1 MLPYHSLGASY
12 SFQHKRCYNAGSDY
26 KIYKYVNGNEIL
38 VDANVAVLIDYENV
52 GLDAIQHLLDQLSDV
67 GRVIIRRAYGDWSV
81 QRGKQDQLL
90 ELGIEPIH
98 QYHSNKSGKNSSD
111 IRLAI
116 EAIDLLYN
124 SPIDTFVIVS
134 SDSDFVPLVGK
145 LRSSG
150 KSVIVAGR
158 REATSPTLIKSCDR
172 YIFLDTEK
180 QETAQT
186 SQSRRRSAR
195 RNGNNSHQSF
205 SAETDAKSLLLRAM
219 NASMDEEGQVVGSK
233 LYQTMRRIEPSF
245 NFKDLK
251 HRLFTQFLDTHTDVI
266 DIIRPK
272 DGSGDVVVQFS
283 HKYQITPPPVRADN
297 ENRAARLVDPRDI
310 EQETADQ
317 KNGDNK
323 TKSSRPKSN
332 RKQSESRTP
341 PGRRLLG
348 STRPSANKSTASKP
362 RKDIQED
369 EPEEVPAVEV
379 EATPAVVN
387 TSSQSSETSSPE
399 ISHEQPV
406 QAEEPSKDEDEREA
420 PPNNISWEVSVDT
433 AWAKRDT
440 ARIAARSAASDAAK
454 ILGAPNLSS
463 SQYPTLDKLLAAST
477 LLQLN
482 WRREGNAIFRK

>member
-1 MLPYHSLGASY
+1 
-12 SFQHKRCYNAGSDY
+12 
-26 KIYKYVNGNEIL
+26 L

-116 EAIDLLYN
+116 EAVDLLYN

-172 YIFLDTEK
+172 YIFLDAEK
-180 QETAQT
+180 RTTA
-186 SQSRRRSAR
+186 SQSRRRTNR
-195 RNGNNSHQSF
+195 RNGSQASQTA
-205 SAETDAKSLLLRAM
+205 SAEADAKALLLRAM
-219 NASMDEEGQVVGSK
+219 DVSMDEIGDVVGSK

-251 HRLFTQFLDTHTDVI
+251 FRLFTQFLEAHTDVI
-266 DIIRPK
+266 EITRPK
-272 DGSGDVVVQFS
+272 DGSGDVVVQLVGRD
-283 HKYQITPPPVRADN
+283 QITPPPVRADN
-297 ENRAARLVDPRDI
+297 EKRAARLIDPRNVTQAPN
-310 EQETADQ
+310 EQPSQDDKPRA
-317 KNGDNK
+317 
-323 TKSSRPKSN
+323 KSDRAQSN
-332 RKQSESRTP
+332 RRQTGTRSQPR
-341 PGRRLLG
+341 RRLLG
-348 STRPSANKSTASKP
+348 STRPQA
-362 RKDIQED
+362 D
-369 EPEEVPAVEV
+369 EPEVKKPNDDLNRDKVE
-379 EATPAVVN
+379 EATSLEVVAK
-387 TSSQSSETSSPE
+387 TKEPQKSEKDD
-399 ISHEQPV
+399 
-406 QAEEPSKDEDEREA
+406 AKASKQKSEKDTGTFGDTNGVA
-420 PPNNISWEVSVDT
+420 PNVSWEVAVDA
-433 AWAKRDT
+433 AWAKRD
-440 ARIAARSAASDAAK
+440 ADKIAGRSAASDAAK
-454 ILGAPNLSS
+454 ILGTTRLSDS
-463 SQYPTLDKLLAAST
+463 EYPTLAKLLSAST

>member
-1 MLPYHSLGASY
+1 M
-12 SFQHKRCYNAGSDY
+12 
-26 KIYKYVNGNEIL
+26 

-180 QETAQT
+180 QTT
-186 SQSRRRSAR
+186 SQSGQSRRRTAR
-195 RNGNNSHQSF
+195 RNGRQASQSANPE
-205 SAETDAKSLLLRAM
+205 AEAKSLLLRAID
-219 NASMDEEGQVVGSK
+219 ASMDEAGQVVGSK

-251 HRLFTQFLDTHTDVI
+251 HRLFTQFLETHTDVI
-266 DIIRPK
+266 EITRPK
-272 DGSGDVVVQFS
+272 DGSGDVVVQFAGRD
-283 HKYQITPPPVRADN
+283 HITPRPVSADN
-297 ENRAARLVDPRDI
+297 ENRAAKLVNPRDI
-310 EQETADQ
+310 EQEPSAQ
-317 KNGDNK
+317 R
-323 TKSSRPKSN
+323 SSEERPKKG
-332 RKQSESRTP
+332 RAQSARRQSDARAQS
-341 PGRRLLG
+341 GRRLLG
-348 STRPSANKSTASKP
+348 STRPPTRRSSAQP
-362 RKDIQED
+362 PLED
-369 EPEEVPAVEV
+369 EPSSKVNGAVPTETDEGPRVEQ
-379 EATPAVVN
+379 A
-387 TSSQSSETSSPE
+387 
-399 ISHEQPV
+399 QP
-406 QAEEPSKDEDEREA
+406 DEA
-420 PPNNISWEVSVDT
+420 PPKASRRKSDKATTDAAETNDGSPGITWEVAVDA
-433 AWAKRDT
+433 AWAKRD
-440 ARIAARSAASDAAK
+440 AEKIAGRSAATDAAK
-454 ILGAPNLSS
+454 VLGAPKLSAS
-463 SQYPTLDKLLAAST
+463 PYPTLEKLLAAST

>member
-1 MLPYHSLGASY
+1 M
-12 SFQHKRCYNAGSDY
+12 
-26 KIYKYVNGNEIL
+26 

-172 YIFLDTEK
+172 YIFLDAEK
-180 QETAQT
+180 QTT
-186 SQSRRRSAR
+186 SQSGHSRRRPSR
-195 RNGNNSHQSF
+195 RNGRQAQQSPNPE
-205 SAETDAKSLLLRAM
+205 ADAQALLLRAM
-219 NASMDEEGQVVGSK
+219 NVSMDQVGEVVGSK

-251 HRLFTQFLDTHTDVI
+251 YRLFTQFLDAHTDVI
-266 DIIRPK
+266 EVTRPK
-272 DGSGDVVVQFS
+272 DGSGDVVVQLANREQAPS
-283 HKYQITPPPVRADN
+283 SVRAPVPADN
-297 ENRAARLVDPRDI
+297 ENRAARLVDPRGTDGDAS
-310 EQETADQ
+310 EQKSADE
-317 KNGDNK
+317 K
-323 TKSSRPKSN
+323 PKSTRARSGRRQN
-332 RKQSESRTP
+332 EARPQSR
-341 PGRRLLG
+341 RRLLG
-348 STRPSANKSTASKP
+348 STRTPSGKP
-362 RKDIQED
+362 AGR
-369 EPEEVPAVEV
+369 PATAVE
-379 EATPAVVN
+379 ADGK
-387 TSSQSSETSSPE
+387 SE
-399 ISHEQPV
+399 
-406 QAEEPSKDEDEREA
+406 EA
-420 PPNNISWEVSVDT
+420 PPASVAAASSSEPRQTEETTPDDARQKSKQEAPETTAENGVSAGVSWEVAVDA
-433 AWAKRDT
+433 AWTKRD
-440 ARIAARSAASDAAK
+440 AEKIAGRLAATDAAK
-454 ILGAPNLSS
+454 ILGAC
-463 SQYPTLDKLLAAST
+463 
-477 LLQLN
+477 
-482 WRREGNAIFRK
+482 

>member
-1 MLPYHSLGASY
+1 M
-12 SFQHKRCYNAGSDY
+12 
-26 KIYKYVNGNEIL
+26 

-116 EAIDLLYN
+116 EAVDLLFN

-180 QETAQT
+180 RAAAPT
-186 SQSRRRSAR
+186 SQSRRRTSR
-195 RNGNNSHQSF
+195 RNGSQASQTA
-205 SAETDAKSLLLRAM
+205 SAEADAKSLLLRAM
-219 NASMDEEGQVVGSK
+219 DVSMDEVGDVVGSK

-251 HRLFTQFLDTHTDVI
+251 FRLFTQFLEAHTDVI
-266 DIIRPK
+266 EVTRPK
-272 DGSGDVVVQFS
+272 DGSGDVVVQLVGRD
-283 HKYQITPPPVRADN
+283 QITPPPVRADN
-297 ENRAARLVDPRDI
+297 EKRAARLIDPRDI
-310 EQETADQ
+310 AQDTNEQPSEDE
-317 KNGDNK
+317 KPK
-323 TKSSRPKSN
+323 PKSGDRAQPN
-332 RKQSESRTP
+332 RRQTGTRAQS
-341 PGRRLLG
+341 GRRLLG
-348 STRPSANKSTASKP
+348 STRPQAGESEVKKPDDDPNRDKVEEAASL
-362 RKDIQED
+362 EA
-369 EPEEVPAVEV
+369 VPATKESRKPEKSV
-379 EATPAVVN
+379 AK
-387 TSSQSSETSSPE
+387 SSKQKSE
-399 ISHEQPV
+399 
-406 QAEEPSKDEDEREA
+406 KDTGGSGDANGVA
-420 PPNNISWEVSVDT
+420 PNVSWEVAVDA
-433 AWAKRDT
+433 AWAKRD
-440 ARIAARSAASDAAK
+440 AEKIAGRSAASDAAK
-454 ILGAPNLSS
+454 ILGTSRLSDS
-463 SQYPTLDKLLAAST
+463 EYPTLARLLNAST

>member
-1 MLPYHSLGASY
+1 M
-12 SFQHKRCYNAGSDY
+12 
-26 KIYKYVNGNEIL
+26 

-116 EAIDLLYN
+116 EAVDLLFN

-180 QETAQT
+180 RTTAPA
-186 SQSRRRSAR
+186 SQSRRRTSR
-195 RNGNNSHQSF
+195 RNGSQASQTA
-205 SAETDAKSLLLRAM
+205 SAEADAKSLLLRAM
-219 NASMDEEGQVVGSK
+219 DVSMDEVGEVVGSK

-251 HRLFTQFLDTHTDVI
+251 FRLFTQFLEAHTDVI
-266 DIIRPK
+266 EITRPK
-272 DGSGDVVVQFS
+272 DGSGDVVVQLVGRD
-283 HKYQITPPPVRADN
+283 QITPPPVRADN
-297 ENRAARLVDPRDI
+297 EKRAARLIDPRDI
-310 EQETADQ
+310 SQDASEQSNEDEKPKA
-317 KNGDNK
+317 
-323 TKSSRPKSN
+323 KSGRAQSN
-332 RKQSESRTP
+332 RRQVGTRAQSR
-341 PGRRLLG
+341 RRLLG
-348 STRPSANKSTASKP
+348 STRPQP
-362 RKDIQED
+362 D
-369 EPEEVPAVEV
+369 EPEVKKPREDLSRDKVEEAASLEVVAPANESQKP
-379 EATPAVVN
+379 EKVVAK
-387 TSSQSSETSSPE
+387 TSEQKSEKDSDTSGDTNG
-399 ISHEQPV
+399 V
-406 QAEEPSKDEDEREA
+406 A
-420 PPNNISWEVSVDT
+420 PNVSWEVAVDA
-433 AWAKRDT
+433 AWAKRD
-440 ARIAARSAASDAAK
+440 ADKIAGRSAASDAAK
-454 ILGAPNLSS
+454 VLGTSRLSDS
-463 SQYPTLDKLLAAST
+463 EYPTLAKLLSAST

>member
-1 MLPYHSLGASY
+1 M
-12 SFQHKRCYNAGSDY
+12 
-26 KIYKYVNGNEIL
+26 NGNEIL

-172 YIFLDTEK
+172 YIFLDAEK
-180 QETAQT
+180 RVS
-186 SQSRRRSAR
+186 SQPSHSRRRPSGRRSSSQAPQAR
-195 RNGNNSHQSF
+195 
-205 SAETDAKSLLLRAM
+205 SAEADAESLLLRAM
-219 NASMDEEGQVVGSK
+219 DVSMDGVGEVVGSK

-251 HRLFTQFLDTHTDVI
+251 YRLFTQFLDAHTGVI
-266 DIIRPK
+266 DITRPK
-272 DGSGDVVVQFS
+272 DGSGDVVVQLAN
-283 HKYQITPPPVRADN
+283 KEQTAPPPVRATPPPVRADN
-297 ENRAARLVDPRDI
+297 EKRAAKLVDPRDI
-310 EQETADQ
+310 EQDAPEQTSDEE
-317 KNGDNK
+317 K
-323 TKSSRPKSN
+323 PKSG
-332 RKQSESRTP
+332 RAQSGRRQGGTRAQSR
-341 PGRRLLG
+341 RRLLG
-348 STRPSANKSTASKP
+348 STRPSARKAAESTAGEA
-362 RKDIQED
+362 ED
-369 EPEEVPAVEV
+369 AAPEKVASVNGSEQAQKEAVSPPQPE
-379 EATPAVVN
+379 
-387 TSSQSSETSSPE
+387 QS
-399 ISHEQPV
+399 EQI
-406 QAEEPSKDEDEREA
+406 EEPREDKTGS
-420 PPNNISWEVSVDT
+420 PNGVSWEVAVDA
-433 AWAKRDT
+433 AWAKRD
-440 ARIAARSAASDAAK
+440 AEKIAGRIAATDAAK
-454 ILGAPNLSS
+454 ILGAPKLGA
-463 SQYPTLDKLLAAST
+463 SQYPTLDKLLGAST

>member
-1 MLPYHSLGASY
+1 
-12 SFQHKRCYNAGSDY
+12 
-26 KIYKYVNGNEIL
+26 L

-116 EAIDLLYN
+116 EAVDLLYN

-180 QETAQT
+180 RANTPA
-186 SQSRRRSAR
+186 SQSRRRTSR
-195 RNGNNSHQSF
+195 RNGSQASQTAA
-205 SAETDAKSLLLRAM
+205 AEADAKSLLLRAM
-219 NASMDEEGQVVGSK
+219 DVSMDEVGDVVGSK

-251 HRLFTQFLDTHTDVI
+251 FRLFTQFLEAHTDVI
-266 DIIRPK
+266 EVTRPK
-272 DGSGDVVVQFS
+272 DGSGDVVVQLVGRD
-283 HKYQITPPPVRADN
+283 QITPPPVRADN
-297 ENRAARLVDPRDI
+297 EKRAARLIDPRNVTQDAS
-310 EQETADQ
+310 EQPSDDEQ
-317 KNGDNK
+317 
-323 TKSSRPKSN
+323 PKPRSN
-332 RKQSESRTP
+332 RAQSNRRQTGVRAQSR
-341 PGRRLLG
+341 RRLLG
-348 STRPSANKSTASKP
+348 STRPQASGPEVTKPNDDLDLDSVEEAASLEVVATTEASQEPERDVAKASK
-362 RKDIQED
+362 RKSERDSSTSG
-369 EPEEVPAVEV
+369 
-379 EATPAVVN
+379 EANGA
-387 TSSQSSETSSPE
+387 
-399 ISHEQPV
+399 
-406 QAEEPSKDEDEREA
+406 A
-420 PPNNISWEVSVDT
+420 PNISWEVAVDA
-433 AWAKRDT
+433 AWTKRD
-440 ARIAARSAASDAAK
+440 ADKIAGRSAASDAAK
-454 ILGAPNLSS
+454 ILGTSRLSDS
-463 SQYPTLDKLLAAST
+463 EYPTLAKLLNAST

>member
-1 MLPYHSLGASY
+1 M
-12 SFQHKRCYNAGSDY
+12 
-26 KIYKYVNGNEIL
+26 

-172 YIFLDTEK
+172 YIFLDAEK
-180 QETAQT
+180 QTT
-186 SQSRRRSAR
+186 SQSGHSRRRPNR
-195 RNGNNSHQSF
+195 RNGRQAQQSSSH
-205 SAETDAKSLLLRAM
+205 DADAQALLLRAM
-219 NASMDEEGQVVGSK
+219 DVSMDQVGEVVGSK

-251 HRLFTQFLDTHTDVI
+251 YRLFTQFLDAHTDVI
-266 DIIRPK
+266 EVTRPK
-272 DGSGDVVVQFS
+272 DGSGDVVVQLANRE
-283 HKYQITPPPVRADN
+283 QAPPSVRAPVPADN
-297 ENRAARLVDPRDI
+297 ENRAARLVDPRGADGDAS
-310 EQETADQ
+310 EQ
-317 KNGDNK
+317 KSGDEK
-323 TKSSRPKSN
+323 PRAKGGRAQSN
-332 RKQSESRTP
+332 RRQAGGRAQSR
-341 PGRRLLG
+341 RRLLG
-348 STRPSANKSTASKP
+348 STRPQADAPEVKKPSDDTSRDKVEEAASLEVAATTSESPKREQAVAKDSERKPEKDSASTGDANG
-362 RKDIQED
+362 
-369 EPEEVPAVEV
+369 V
-379 EATPAVVN
+379 
-387 TSSQSSETSSPE
+387 
-399 ISHEQPV
+399 
-406 QAEEPSKDEDEREA
+406 A
-420 PPNNISWEVSVDT
+420 PNVSWEVAVDA
-433 AWAKRDT
+433 AWTKRD
-440 ARIAARSAASDAAK
+440 AEKIAGRLAATDAAK
-454 ILGAPNLSS
+454 ILGAARLGQ
-463 SQYPTLDKLLAAST
+463 SQYPTLDKLLGAST

>member
-1 MLPYHSLGASY
+1 M
-12 SFQHKRCYNAGSDY
+12 
-26 KIYKYVNGNEIL
+26 

-116 EAIDLLYN
+116 EAVDLLYN

-158 REATSPTLIKSCDR
+158 REATSPTLIKSCDQ
-172 YIFLDTEK
+172 YIFLNTEK
-180 QETAQT
+180 RVNAPA
-186 SQSRRRSAR
+186 SQSRRRGNR
-195 RNGNNSHQSF
+195 RNGNQASQTA
-205 SAETDAKSLLLRAM
+205 SAEADAKSLLLRAM
-219 NASMDEEGQVVGSK
+219 DVSMDGVGEVVGSK

-251 HRLFTQFLDTHTDVI
+251 YRLFTQFLDAHTDVI
-266 DIIRPK
+266 EVTRPK
-272 DGSGDVVVQFS
+272 DGSGDVVVQLVGRD
-283 HKYQITPPPVRADN
+283 QITPPPVRADN
-297 ENRAARLVDPRDI
+297 EKRAARLIDPRDVTLDSN
-310 EQETADQ
+310 EQPGEDEKPKAKSGRAQ
-317 KNGDNK
+317 
-323 TKSSRPKSN
+323 SSRRQTGTRAP
-332 RKQSESRTP
+332 SR
-341 PGRRLLG
+341 RRLLG
-348 STRPSANKSTASKP
+348 STRPQTDELEVKKPNDDPNPRQTEEAASLEVVAATKEP
-362 RKDIQED
+362 Q
-369 EPEEVPAVEV
+369 EPEKDVAKASNRKSEKDS
-379 EATPAVVN
+379 N
-387 TSSQSSETSSPE
+387 TSGETNG
-399 ISHEQPV
+399 
-406 QAEEPSKDEDEREA
+406 AA
-420 PPNNISWEVSVDT
+420 PNISWEVAVDA
-433 AWAKRDT
+433 AWAKRD
-440 ARIAARSAASDAAK
+440 ADKIAGRSAASDAAK
-454 ILGAPNLSS
+454 ILGTSRLSDS
-463 SQYPTLDKLLAAST
+463 EYPTLAKLLSAST

>member
-1 MLPYHSLGASY
+1 M
-12 SFQHKRCYNAGSDY
+12 
-26 KIYKYVNGNEIL
+26 

-116 EAIDLLYN
+116 EAIDLLYS

-172 YIFLDTEK
+172 YIFLDAEK
-180 QETAQT
+180 RVS
-186 SQSRRRSAR
+186 SQGSQPRRRSGR
-195 RNGNNSHQSF
+195 RNGSQASQSA
-205 SAETDAKSLLLRAM
+205 SAEADAKALLLRAM
-219 NASMDEEGQVVGSK
+219 DVSMDEVGEVVGSK

-251 HRLFTQFLDTHTDVI
+251 FRLFTQFLDANT
-266 DIIRPK
+266 DIIDVTRPK
-272 DGSGDVVVQFS
+272 DGSGDVVVQLVGRD
-283 HKYQITPPPVRADN
+283 QITPPVRTDNVTPPPVRADN
-297 ENRAARLVDPRDI
+297 ENRAARLVDPRDAT
-310 EQETADQ
+310 QEPADSRA
-317 KNGDNK
+317 KDEK
-323 TKSSRPKSN
+323 PKSSRAKSG
-332 RKQSESRTP
+332 RRQSESRP
-341 PGRRLLG
+341 QSGRRLLG
-348 STRPSANKSTASKP
+348 STRPPSARSASTAKSEEDGTTDNTVDDIAASESKA
-362 RKDIQED
+362 K
-369 EPEEVPAVEV
+369 PASEAMPVE
-379 EATPAVVN
+379 
-387 TSSQSSETSSPE
+387 S
-399 ISHEQPV
+399 
-406 QAEEPSKDEDEREA
+406 QAEPKQEKTDSDTSNGVVVGVSWEVAVDAAWAEREA
-420 PPNNISWEVSVDT
+420 E
-433 AWAKRDT
+433 K
-440 ARIAARSAASDAAK
+440 IAGRSAASDAAK
-454 ILGAPNLSS
+454 ILGASRLSDS
-463 SQYPTLDKLLAAST
+463 EYPTLEKLLSAST

>member
-1 MLPYHSLGASY
+1 M
-12 SFQHKRCYNAGSDY
+12 
-26 KIYKYVNGNEIL
+26 

-90 ELGIEPIH
+90 ELGVEPIH

-172 YIFLDTEK
+172 YIFLDQEK
-180 QETAQT
+180 RVATPP
-186 SQSRRRSAR
+186 SQGRRRSQGR
-195 RNGNNSHQSF
+195 RNGNQASQPANVE
-205 SAETDAKSLLLRAM
+205 ADAKSLLLRAID
-219 NASMDEEGQVVGSK
+219 ASMDEAGEVVGSK

-245 NFKDLK
+245 NFKDMGY
-251 HRLFTQFLDTHTDVI
+251 RLFTQFLDAQTEVI
-266 DIIRPK
+266 DITRPT
-272 DGSGDVVVQFS
+272 DGSGDVVVQLTS
-283 HKYQITPPPVRADN
+283 RDQITPPPVRADN
-297 ENRAARLVDPRDI
+297 ENRAAKLIDPRDV
-310 EQETADQ
+310 EQATSTRRNSEEKPKASRT
-317 KNGDNK
+317 K
-323 TKSSRPKSN
+323 TSR
-332 RKQSESRTP
+332 RKSESTSHS
-341 PGRRLLG
+341 GRRLLG
-348 STRPSANKSTASKP
+348 STRPPSSRPTTPEPAEDGPGENKV
-362 RKDIQED
+362 ED
-369 EPEEVPAVEV
+369 RPVEV
-379 EATPAVVN
+379 AAAESQDARQTKAV
-387 TSSQSSETSSPE
+387 S
-399 ISHEQPV
+399 
-406 QAEEPSKDEDEREA
+406 SKDAQKKAKKPATGKAETNGA
-420 PPNNISWEVSVDT
+420 SSSGITWEVAVDA
-433 AWAKRDT
+433 AWAKRNS
-440 ARIAARSAASDAAK
+440 AKIAGRSAASDAAK
-454 ILGAPNLSS
+454 ILGAPKLGS

-482 WRREGNAIFRK
+482 WRRDGNSILRK